1 MKKWFKNISYSFLGK
16 IAAMLFLMLL
26 DVVAA
31 RLLAVEAYA
40 EWVFFFSIATML
52 FYIGWSGINN
62 SSKIFISKCE
72 SDARTINTLA
82 ATSLLRVSYSIF
94 ISLVIAFVM
103 PQFAGRLGYP
113 DKYPNLVWL
122 LKFVPFLVFFNSFTE
137 YFKELYMGFNRFKE
151 LFILTVAEYLGY
163 FIFSVA
169 GLLIHKDVR
178 LIAAGYLI
186 SGIVV
191 SIIGWYMLIRDHR
204 HLFGLI
210 EKNFTENIWPVARY
224 ALPLILVCFGG
235 LILVEMD
242 TFMLGLM
249 SSKESVA
256 VYSIAKS
263 LCSKATH
270 VNYSLTVGVMTSFSI
285 INSENMKQKHKEFK
299 KAVKMNLLVTAIVAV
314 CFLIFADLAVAI
326 LYGDEYIRT
335 AGLLRLL
342 TIYYSLYAVSNF
354 FSVFLNFRGKA
365 GFRSICY
372 MTIVVINF
380 VLNYLWIPRYGAV
393 GAAMAT
399 NLSLVP
405 YTVLVIWQSM
415 KEWRIGASESE

>member
-16 IAAMLFLMLL
+16 IIAMLFLTLL

-31 RLLAVEAYA
+31 RLLGVDIYA

-62 SSKIFISKCE
+62 SSKIFISKCK
-72 SDARTINTLA
+72 SDTEKINTLA
-82 ATSLLRVSYSIF
+82 ATSLLRSAFSIF
-94 ISLVIAFVM
+94 ISLLIAYIM
-103 PQFAGRLGYP
+103 PHFAIRLGYP
-113 DKYPNLVWL
+113 DKYPNLLWFL
-122 LKFVPFLVFFNSFTE
+122 RFVPLMVFFNSFTE

-151 LFILTVAEYLGY
+151 LFILTVAEYCGY

-169 GLLIHKDVR
+169 GLLICRDVR
-178 LIAAGYLI
+178 LIAVGYLI

-191 SIIGWYMLIRDHR
+191 SIVGWYMLIRDHKD
-204 HLFGLI
+204 LFYLLN
-210 EKNFTENIWPVARY
+210 KYFTQKIWPVARY
-224 ALPLILVCFGG
+224 AVPLVLVCFGG

-249 SSKESVA
+249 STKEDVA

-270 VNYSLTVGVMTSFSI
+270 VNYSLTVGVMTSFAI
-285 INSENMKQKHKEFK
+285 IDKENIQQKKRDFF
-299 KAVKMNLLVTAIVAV
+299 KAVKMNTLVTAAVAI
-314 CFLIFADLAVAI
+314 CFQLFADLAVMI
-326 LYGDEYIRT
+326 LYGNEYSRT

-342 TIYYSLYAVSNF
+342 TIYYVLYAISNF
-354 FSVFLNFRGKA
+354 FSVFLNFRGQA

-380 VLNYLWIPRYGAV
+380 TLNYLWIPRYGAA

-405 YTVLVIWQSM
+405 YTGLVIWQSIR
-415 KEWRIGASESE
+415 EWRESI